1 MKTENEKIQFLIQL
15 NERDI
20 KTAQNEL
27 ANGENL
33 TPGQEDVLRNE
44 IYHKLNFLNQLNNL
58 V

>member
-20 KTAQNEL
+20 KSAQNEL
-27 ANGENL
+27 ANGENI
-33 TPGQEDVLRNE
+33 TPKQEDVLRNE
-44 IYHKLNFLNQLNNL
+44 IYHKLNFVNQLNNL